1 MSRFTSIYA
10 NFLEQY
16 LDYKKNM
23 GYSIASIEPALYLFD
38 QFTVSE
44 KVSEL
49 GISKELANKWYLK
62 RPNESAS
69 TRYRRIM
76 HLIHFSCFMNDLGYS
91 SYVPRLPREYKS
103 TFTPYIFT
111 HEEIAAIF
119 SACDSLKMNNL
130 MDSTVNVIPSII
142 RLLYATGL
150 RVGEAVNLKIEDVNL
165 QEKYL
170 TVHQSKNGKE
180 RLVPFSESLAEVLLQ
195 YRHSLTI
202 VQKEQDYF
210 FVKRNGKMCRTKTI
224 YEWFRTVLFEAG
236 ISHGGKGYGPRLHD
250 IRHAFSV
257 HTLAA
262 MAETG
267 LDLYYSLPI
276 LSEYL
281 GHQSLEATD
290 KYVRLTSEMYPGL
303 LNQAAIICSEVFPE
317 VYEDEND

>member
-1 MSRFTSIYA
+1 MSRFAGIYTR
-10 NFLEQY
+10 FLDQY
-16 LDYKKNM
+16 LQYKKNM
-23 GYSIASIEPALYLFD
+23 GYSVVSIESSLYLFD
-38 QFTVSE
+38 QFTISEGVSE
-44 KVSEL
+44 F
-49 GISKELANKWYLK
+49 GISKELADKWYLK
-62 RPNESAS
+62 RPNESDS

-76 HLIHFSCFMNDLGYS
+76 HLIHFSCFINDLGYT
-91 SYVPRLPREYKS
+91 SYVPRLPREYRS

-111 HEEIAAIF
+111 HEEIVAIF
-119 SACDSLKMNNL
+119 SACDNLKMDNL
-130 MDSTVNVIPSII
+130 MDSTVNVIPSVI

-150 RVGEAVNLKIEDVNL
+150 RVGEAVNLKKEDVNL
-165 QEKYL
+165 EEKYL

-180 RLVPFSESLAEVLLQ
+180 RLVPFSDSLAEVLFQ
-195 YRHSLTI
+195 YRNSLTI
-202 VQKEQDYF
+202 IQIDHDYF
-210 FVKRNGKMCRTKTI
+210 FVKRNGGRCRAKTI
-224 YEWFRTVLFEAG
+224 YEWFRKVLLEAG

-250 IRHAFSV
+250 LRHAFSV

-303 LNQAAIICSEVFPE
+303 LNQAAVICSEVFPE
-317 VYEDEND
+317 VYEDEDN